1 MKNILFLVRNTLKV
15 TFRKKGNY
23 IVYLLLPLLGIV
35 FALAIYSGAKSE
47 PVQIGL
53 IDKDQTALSAYLV
66 QETAK
71 AGNYTLTP
79 LQETEIKNNLLDQT
93 LEAAVIIPGGYE
105 KSIVA
110 GSPAAIK
117 IISLKG
123 QDTTAWLEQFFNLQ
137 TRNLKDLAA
146 AAGGDETAFRGLFQE
161 YSSHPLQVSAVELQD
176 ESVSKD
182 ITLTSFGFLLMFV
195 MFGAG
200 LTSHAILNEKKT
212 RTYHRICASPVS
224 PKEYLSAN
232 ALSSLIIVTVQ
243 TLFIIV
249 ALQYLFR
256 IETYVPAILLFFI
269 LLLFGLVS
277 IGIGLITTA
286 FSSSSYMAGT
296 LSTLILTP
304 TCMLGGCFWPVS
316 LMPETMQKIAHF
328 MPQWWALDAI
338 RKMQSGSSLSE
349 ILMNI
354 AILIA
359 FAVAFFLI
367 AVYRFAR
374 ENNIQKFV

>member
-1 MKNILFLVRNTLKV
+1 MKNILFLVKNILRV

-35 FALAIYSGAKSE
+35 FSLGIYSGAKSQ
-47 PVQIGL
+47 PVQIGV
-53 IDKDQTALSAYLV
+53 IDQDQTALSSYLI

-71 AGNYTLTP
+71 AGNYTLN
-79 LQETEIKNNLLDQT
+79 LVREAEIKNRLFNQT
-93 LEAAVIIPGGYE
+93 LAATVIVPAGYE
-105 KSIVA
+105 KSIIA
-110 GSPAAIK
+110 GSPAAIE

-123 QDTTAWLEQFFNLQ
+123 KDTTAWLEQFFNLQ

-146 AAGGDETAFRGLFQE
+146 AANGDHQAFRELFQR
-161 YSSHPLQVSAVELQD
+161 YSGNPLQISAIELQD
-176 ESVSKD
+176 ESVSKG
-182 ITLTSFGFLLMFV
+182 ITLTSLGFLLMFV
-195 MFGAG
+195 MLGAG
-200 LTSHAILNEKKT
+200 LTSHAILNEKRS

-224 PKEYLSAN
+224 TKEYLSAN
-232 ALSSLIIVTVQ
+232 ALSSLIIVTAQ

-249 ALQYLFR
+249 ALQTLFR
-256 IETYVPAILLFFI
+256 IETYVPAPLLFLI

-296 LSTLILTP
+296 LSTLIMTP

-338 RKMQSGSSLSE
+338 QKIQDGGNMTG

-359 FAVAFFLI
+359 FAAAFFLI

-374 ENNIQKFV
+374 ESNVQKFV

>member
-1 MKNILFLVRNTLKV
+1 MRNILFLVKNTLRV

-35 FALAIYSGAKSE
+35 FSLGIYSGAKSQ
-47 PVQIGL
+47 PVQIGV
-53 IDKDQTALSAYLV
+53 IDQDQTALSSYLV
-66 QETAK
+66 QKTAK
-71 AGNYTLTP
+71 AGNYTLNP
-79 LQETEIKNNLLDQT
+79 VREAEIKNRLFDQT
-93 LEAAVIIPGGYE
+93 LAAAVIIPAGYE
-105 KSIVA
+105 KSIIA
-110 GSPAAIK
+110 GSPAAIE

-123 QDTTAWLEQFFNLQ
+123 KDITAWLEQSFNLQ
-137 TRNLKDLAA
+137 TQNLKDLAA
-146 AAGGDETAFRGLFQE
+146 ASNGDHKAFWELFQK
-161 YSSHPLQVSAVELQD
+161 YSGNPLQVSAIELQD
-176 ESVSKD
+176 ESVSKG
-182 ITLTSFGFLLMFV
+182 ITLTSLGFLLMFV
-195 MFGAG
+195 MLGAG
-200 LTSHAILNEKKT
+200 LTSHAILNEKRS

-224 PKEYLSAN
+224 TKEYLSAN
-232 ALSSLIIVTVQ
+232 SLSSLIIVTAQ
-243 TLFIIV
+243 TLFIIL
-249 ALQYLFR
+249 ALQTLFR
-256 IETYVPAILLFFI
+256 IETYVPAPLLFLI

-296 LSTLILTP
+296 LSTLIMTP

-338 RKMQSGSSLSE
+338 QKIQDGGNMTE

-359 FAVAFFLI
+359 FTAAFFLI

-374 ENNIQKFV
+374 ESNVQKFV